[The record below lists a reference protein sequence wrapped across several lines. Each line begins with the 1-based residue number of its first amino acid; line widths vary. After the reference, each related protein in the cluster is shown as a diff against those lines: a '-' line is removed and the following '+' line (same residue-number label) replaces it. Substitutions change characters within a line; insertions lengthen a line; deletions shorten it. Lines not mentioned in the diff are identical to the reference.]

1 MTATPIGPVE
11 LIYDAPPECPVK
23 QAVLER
29 TAALMRHQPSV
40 PISARAM
47 ITRQGASYRLELDV
61 EGGRQRIVSASC
73 DSLVHTAAVILALA
87 IDHRA
92 RDSTSPADRAQDST
106 SLPNEQ
112 WGTAQNSP
120 NVDAAPVASTAPP
133 ALSATAVPSALPT
146 VAPPVAAPTPSA
158 AIRRQPSPAGPGP
171 IRPKNPAAVVE
182 VPTMPSLHPHENHS
196 NPEFRPVTQLLT
208 EYGMLA
214 HLAEGPSLGLWVD
227 FEGWS
232 LAAAAEWLIPE
243 WVQMPNSDQAR
254 GGHISFLGGQVDSC
268 LTVAGSPLVQA
279 CAGVELGDMMGK
291 GSGVSNE
298 QLGHGIWLAP
308 VAGLGLRPR
317 LGSALSADL
326 RLGLALPVKRPAF
339 GFEGYS
345 GRYEPH
351 SWSIRLA
358 SGFSWF

>member
-1 MTATPIGPVE
+1 MPIGLVE
-11 LIYDAPPECPVK
+11 LTYEAPPECPSK
-23 QAVLER
+23 QSVLEHA
-29 TAALMRHQPSV
+29 AALMRYRPSV
-40 PISARAM
+40 PIAARAT

-92 RDSTSPADRAQDST
+92 RDSTSPAARARDST
-106 SLPNEQ
+106 ALPNEPS
-112 WGTAQNSP
+112 GTNPSP
-120 NVDAAPVASTAPP
+120 ANVEAVAIASVAPSVP
-133 ALSATAVPSALPT
+133 ATTAVPAAVPT
-146 VAPPVAAPTPSA
+146 VAPPVSAATPSA
-158 AIRRQPSPAGPGP
+158 AVRRQSSPAGPGP
-171 IRPKNPAAVVE
+171 NRPKNPAAAPE
-182 VPTMPSLHPHENHS
+182 APTMPRSHSRRGHSSTELH
-196 NPEFRPVTQLLT
+196 PVTQLLT

-268 LTVAGSPLVQA
+268 LTVAGSRLVQA